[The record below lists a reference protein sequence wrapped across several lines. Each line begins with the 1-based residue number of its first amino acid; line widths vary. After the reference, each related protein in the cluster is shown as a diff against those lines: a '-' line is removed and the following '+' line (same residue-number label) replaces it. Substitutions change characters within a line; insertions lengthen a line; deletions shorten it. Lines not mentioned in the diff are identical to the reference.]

1 MDEPPSS
8 PPTESTAPEDAL
20 AYYKAQYEQLEHEL
34 AEFQSS
40 SQELEAELE
49 KDVEAAEERERALQ
63 QKAETLGFEVDE
75 WKNKYKQS
83 KNEAGAAQN
92 TLQKEI
98 TTLRDSNRTLVMKL
112 RDIEVANDD
121 FERQARNTTSS
132 LEDVES
138 KYNVAIERAVMME
151 EEIKIGEQER
161 EGLRIEAQR
170 LRDELGD
177 LKIEAEILQDKLKR
191 HESRQLPILS
201 TDITAPNTPSFAGE
215 ISPDSIA
222 SSPLITTP
230 PDSKSVSTADT
241 ISETPT
247 PPSPPISDRSSK
259 APKAFRTPLN
269 PPSRIRAPSADLSV
283 TPKPMRYP
291 SSAQPLR
298 SSRGPSIPASSK
310 RPTPSVSLTASRPR
324 TTQSKGLP
332 NSASLTHIR
341 SLTAQ
346 VQRLEQRVQSA
357 RSKLPAPVNTPPR
370 ASPRTTS
377 AAGGYMP
384 SSITIRSRKRTGG
397 STISATS
404 SVNGGEETPN
414 PTTRHVSRISTS
426 GISRLS
432 FGPVSNRGG
441 SEFDGSRPSSRAST
455 TGAPGGGFAR
465 PVSRTESNRPQSR
478 TELSRP
484 LSRTSMTGAR
494 TPLGHYSQSTLAE
507 SRRPRSSIG
516 GNFGA
521 SVGHGHSQSV
531 SQIDL
536 DEYREFEFGT
546 PNRRTTLGREDGSA
560 IPVPASGLPRR
571 QSGGLVAKT
580 PGKRMSNG
588 ILRDGERELEKKRS
602 DASLAGGGMKPPMRT
617 RKLSGVGES
626 Y

>member
-8 PPTESTAPEDAL
+8 PPTEPTAPEDAL

-191 HESRQLPILS
+191 QESRQLPILS

-291 SSAQPLR
+291 SSAHPLR

-310 RPTPSVSLTASRPR
+310 RPTPSVSLTASRAR
-324 TTQSKGLP
+324 TTQPKGLP

-397 STISATS
+397 STTSATS

-426 GISRLS
+426 GISRLT

-465 PVSRTESNRPQSR
+465 PASRTESNRPQSR
-478 TELSRP
+478 TELNRP

-516 GNFGA
+516 GNFSA
-521 SVGHGHSQSV
+521 SVGHSQSV
-531 SQIDL
+531 SHIDL

-546 PNRRTTLGREDGSA
+546 PNRRMTLGREDGSA

-580 PGKRMSNG
+580 PSKRMSNG
-588 ILRDGERELEKKRS
+588 ILGDGERELEKKRS
-602 DASLAGGGMKPPMRT
+602 NASLAGGGMKPPMRT